1 MTIESLIQT
10 YGYVAIFVGTFLEGE
25 TVLILS
31 GLAAHQGYLQLPW
44 VILAAFAGTL
54 FGDQLYF
61 YLGRWHSHGMLAKHP
76 RWQARVNKAQRL
88 LERYRT
94 MVIISFRFM
103 YGLRTVTPFVI
114 GMSRVP
120 TIIFIMLNVVS
131 AFAWALA
138 MGVGGYFFGHALE
151 IIIGDIKHYELE
163 VLGVVVIIGAM
174 LWFMHLYRRRRLK
187 TMTLNHRR
195 VRKGR
200 NKIVGMRLT

>member
-31 GLAAHQGYLQLPW
+31 GLAAHQGYLHLPW

-61 YLGRWHSHGMLAKHP
+61 YLGRWHSHAMLAKHP
-76 RWQARVNKAQRL
+76 GWQARVNKAQRL

-120 TIIFIMLNVVS
+120 TATFIILNVMS
-131 AFAWALA
+131 ALAWALV

-151 IIIGDIKHYELE
+151 IIIGDIKHYELV
-163 VLGVVVIIGAM
+163 VLGAVVIIGVM
-174 LWFMHLYRRRRLK
+174 LWVIHLYRLRKLK
-187 TMTLNHRR
+187 AND
-195 VRKGR
+195 VESSQGS
-200 NKIVGMRLT
+200 

>member
-1 MTIESLIQT
+1 MTIESFIQS

-25 TVLILS
+25 TVVILS

-61 YLGRWHSHGMLAKHP
+61 YLGRWHGHAMLSKHP
-76 RWQARVNKAQRL
+76 AWQARVNKAQRL
-88 LERYRT
+88 IERYRT

-120 TIIFIMLNVVS
+120 TVTFTMLNILS
-131 AFAWALA
+131 AFTWALA

-151 IIIGDIKHYELE
+151 IIIGDIKHHELE
-163 VLGVVVIIGAM
+163 VLGVVVIIGVS
-174 LWFMHLYRRRRLK
+174 LWVIHLCRRKRLR
-187 TMTLNHRR
+187 TDD
-195 VRKGR
+195 
-200 NKIVGMRLT
+200 I